1 MNPLDFELV
10 LRGGAFL
17 VIFALLAGWEY
28 LAPAR
33 VLRLPRA
40 QRWQANLG
48 LAVVNTLV
56 IRFVVPSSAIAV
68 AMVASSEGWGLFNR
82 LDLPAWSAILAAVVL
97 LDLVLYLQHV
107 LFHSVPLLVRLHSVH
122 HADPD

>member
-1 MNPLDFELV
+1 MADILLFNLLVEYWSMNPLDFELA

-17 VIFALLAGWEY
+17 AIFALVAWWEY

-56 IRFVVPSSAIAV
+56 IRFIVPGSAIAV
-68 AMVASSEGWGLFNR
+68 AAVGSGEGWGLFNR
-82 LDLPAWSAILAAVVL
+82 VDLPAWGAILAAMVL
-97 LDLVLYLQHV
+97 LDL
-107 LFHSVPLLVRLHSVH
+107 
-122 HADPD
+122 